1 MGYEA
6 SSPYKNVVSLVH
18 VLFRSWEQDIQ
29 TSTTLLKKNMEKE
42 NKDRLLDAPEVYER
56 LRETISM
63 LQMNNTELGEK
74 FNISRTYIQK
84 ILSGNAAISGSAIK
98 AFIAGGLD
106 IQYIFT
112 GQSDREE
119 IKKLNAEIRTLKDL
133 IREAYSGER

>member
-1 MGYEA
+1 MSNE
-6 SSPYKNVVSLVH
+6 S
-18 VLFRSWEQDIQ
+18 
-29 TSTTLLKKNMEKE
+29 
-42 NKDRLLDAPEVYER
+42 KDRLLDAPEVYER

-112 GQSDREE
+112 GQSDREAL
-119 IKKLNAEIRTLKDL
+119 KKKGHQIQIFEELLKK
-133 IREAYSGER
+133 AYQGE

>member
-1 MGYEA
+1 MG
-6 SSPYKNVVSLVH
+6 N
-18 VLFRSWEQDIQ
+18 Q
-29 TSTTLLKKNMEKE
+29 
-42 NKDRLLDAPEVYER
+42 DRLLDAPEVYYR
-56 LRETISM
+56 LRECIAV
-63 LQMNNTELGEK
+63 LQMNNEELAEK
-74 FNISRTYIQK
+74 FGISRAYIQK

-133 IREAYSGER
+133 IREAYSGEQ

>member
-1 MGYEA
+1 MSNE
-6 SSPYKNVVSLVH
+6 S
-18 VLFRSWEQDIQ
+18 
-29 TSTTLLKKNMEKE
+29 
-42 NKDRLLDAPEVYER
+42 KDRLLDAPEVYER
-56 LRETISM
+56 LRENISM

-112 GQSDREE
+112 GQSDREAF
-119 IKKLNAEIRTLKDL
+119 KKKDL
-133 IREAYSGER
+133 QIQSLEDLLKKAYQGE

>member
-1 MGYEA
+1 MYC
-6 SSPYKNVVSLVH
+6 
-18 VLFRSWEQDIQ
+18 
-29 TSTTLLKKNMEKE
+29 KKNIISLPPPFMENINKE
-42 NKDRLLDAPEVYER
+42 RLLDAPEVYYR

-98 AFIAGGLD
+98 AFISGGLD
-106 IQYIFT
+106 VHYIFT
-112 GQSDREE
+112 GRSDREE

-133 IREAYSGER
+133 IREAYSGE

>member
-1 MGYEA
+1 MSNE
-6 SSPYKNVVSLVH
+6 S
-18 VLFRSWEQDIQ
+18 
-29 TSTTLLKKNMEKE
+29 
-42 NKDRLLDAPEVYER
+42 KDRLLDAPEVYER

-112 GQSDREE
+112 GQSDREAL
-119 IKKLNAEIRTLKDL
+119 KKKDHQIQILEDLLKK
-133 IREAYSGER
+133 AYQGE

>member
-1 MGYEA
+1 LGDETPSTMD
-6 SSPYKNVVSLVH
+6 SNK
-18 VLFRSWEQDIQ
+18 LFFYLAIQ
-29 TSTTLLKKNMEKE
+29 LWLLHKTANPTPFMEKE
-42 NKDRLLDAPEVYER
+42 NKDRLLDAPEIYER
-56 LRETISM
+56 LRETIFM

>member
-1 MGYEA
+1 M
-6 SSPYKNVVSLVH
+6 
-18 VLFRSWEQDIQ
+18 D
-29 TSTTLLKKNMEKE
+29 KE
-42 NKDRLLDAPEVYER
+42 NKERLLDAPEVYER

-112 GQSDREE
+112 GQSDREAL
-119 IKKLNAEIRTLKDL
+119 KKKDHQIQILEDLLKK
-133 IREAYSGER
+133 AYQGE

>member
-1 MGYEA
+1 
-6 SSPYKNVVSLVH
+6 
-18 VLFRSWEQDIQ
+18 
-29 TSTTLLKKNMEKE
+29 MEKE

>member
-84 ILSGNAAISGSAIK
+84 IMSGNAAISGSAIK

>member
-1 MGYEA
+1 MTLNLVVHG
-6 SSPYKNVVSLVH
+6 SSSTHHLV
-18 VLFRSWEQDIQ
+18 
-29 TSTTLLKKNMEKE
+29 KKNMEKE
-42 NKDRLLDAPEVYER
+42 NKERLLDAPEVYER